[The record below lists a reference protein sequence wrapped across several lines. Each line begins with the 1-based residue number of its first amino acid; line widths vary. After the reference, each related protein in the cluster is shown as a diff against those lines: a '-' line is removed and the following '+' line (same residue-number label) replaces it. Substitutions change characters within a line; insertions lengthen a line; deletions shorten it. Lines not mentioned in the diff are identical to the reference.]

1 MARRQILRDPLQSR
15 IRQLRD
21 AHEHQFQ
28 ERGLERRVDLTATA
42 AFDQA
47 VMPNDSASTE
57 LAEAWSRAYGRDP
70 DPSDVWDHSIMAVE
84 AILQKIIS
92 PDNNSTTLGTLIKNL
107 RDGAHK
113 FEFVLTNDQGGV
125 QTLLAMLQLMWPNPD
140 RHGGPNGR
148 TEGTVR
154 QLGGGGYVIV
164 VTSLAIR
171 DQLLRALRNFAHSE
185 SQRRGGH
192 HEQSKAANRASHRK
206 PKSRS

>member
-148 TEGTVR
+148 TPTIEEARAVVQLAVTIVQRGRDGQAVR
-154 QLGGGGYVIV
+154 RWGVC
-164 VTSLAIR
+164 
-171 DQLLRALRNFAHSE
+171 D
-185 SQRRGGH
+185 RGHISGDTGPI
-192 HEQSKAANRASHRK
+192 A
-206 PKSRS
+206 PRSA